1 MTRRLF
7 SSFGSIALLACLTL
21 GLSISASAEHAKVR
35 VHVPFDFQVNGMAM
49 PAGQYYFEAPVGSGM
64 VFVTMPSGE
73 RHATIALPL
82 GNPATPKSPQVVFE
96 RLGDR
101 YRLCEVWLNGATVG
115 SGLRRTKAEK
125 EYARQFGK
133 GSLVALSAVKK

>member
-1 MTRRLF
+1 
-7 SSFGSIALLACLTL
+7 
-21 GLSISASAEHAKVR
+21 
-35 VHVPFDFQVNGMAM
+35 
-49 PAGQYYFEAPVGSGM
+49 
-64 VFVTMPSGE
+64 
-73 RHATIALPL
+73 
-82 GNPATPKSPQVVFE
+82 
-96 RLGDR
+96 LGDR